1 MLRAQGRLIPPVVV
15 QLGTLAGLIYR
26 SDKWTPG
33 NTLSYIHIVE
43 SAPRLVCDTSGR
55 QLYVLGG
62 NYRVT
67 ERGIEG

>member
-33 NTLSYIHIVE
+33 TMRSYIHMME
-43 SAPRLVCDTSGR
+43 SAPRLVCDPSGR
-55 QLYVLGG
+55 QLYLLGG
-62 NYRVT
+62 SYRVT